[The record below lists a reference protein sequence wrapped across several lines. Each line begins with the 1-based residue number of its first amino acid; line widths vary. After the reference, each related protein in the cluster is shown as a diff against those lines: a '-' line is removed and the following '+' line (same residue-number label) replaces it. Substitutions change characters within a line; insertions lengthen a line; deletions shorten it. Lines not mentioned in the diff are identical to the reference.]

1 MRISFLVPIFVPISE
16 KGLIMTKND
25 FNYNVLFFP
34 DKENTTATAENV
46 FIETDKKGKVKYY
59 NYDAKLRV
67 RIRWSAGVLNFN
79 LGERIELAKWSTAT
93 QNCNIGTS
101 HGKKK
106 RTAKEINTKIATVS
120 NYIDSIFNEFE
131 QQNIVPTVEQ
141 YRSRYNKAEQNIKE
155 KTFFDYY
162 DMFVSEQSTQ
172 NSWKYATLQKF
183 ATIKNHLSDFGQ
195 KTKKLNFDTFNK
207 EGLNSFVSYLRDIK
221 DMRNT
226 TIQKNIAFL
235 KWFLKWAKDNGHHTN
250 EAFTTFAPKMPKA
263 EKKVIFLDW
272 TELMT
277 VYNFDLS
284 KATTT
289 DKNGNKTAL
298 LPDNIKALERVRD
311 VFCFCC
317 FTSLRYSDVENLKR
331 TDIKNGE
338 ISITTIKTDDT
349 LTIEL
354 NDYSSAIL
362 AKYQSEVYPE
372 NRALP
377 VISNQKMNDH
387 LKQLGEVCGL
397 NTPITITYYK
407 GAKRFDEVY
416 LKHDLLS
423 THCGR
428 RTFICNALM
437 LGIAPITVM
446 KWTGH
451 SDYKSMQPYI
461 DVADAEKKKAMS
473 LFNR

>member
-1 MRISFLVPIFVPISE
+1 MA
-16 KGLIMTKND
+16 KDK

-34 DKENTTATAENV
+34 DKEKTTATADSV
-46 FIETDKKGKVKYY
+46 FIETDTKGEKKYY

-79 LGERIELAKWSTAT
+79 LGERVELAKWSYKP
-93 QNCNIGTS
+93 QRCNAGTS
-101 HGKKK
+101 HSKKK
-106 RTAKEINTKIATVS
+106 RTAKDINAKIETVS
-120 NYIDSIFNEFE
+120 NKIDDIFNEFE

-141 YRSRYNKAEQNIKE
+141 FRAKYNYTAETAPKE
-155 KTFFDYY
+155 KTFFDFY
-162 DMFVSEQSTQ
+162 DEFVKKESTQ

-183 ATIKNHLSDFGQ
+183 ATVKTHLIEFDKSITFDYF
-195 KTKKLNFDTFNK
+195 TKD
-207 EGLNSFVSYLRDIK
+207 GLNTYVSYLRDKK
-221 DMRNT
+221 DMRNST
-226 TIQKNIAFL
+226 VKKQIGFL
-235 KWFLKWAKDNGHHTN
+235 KWFLKWAKGESYHSND
-250 EAFTTFAPKMPKA
+250 AFLSFSPKMPKA

-272 TELMT
+272 SELMT
-277 VYNFDLS
+277 VYNFDFS
-284 KATTT
+284 TA
-289 DKNGNKTAL
+289 KNVLPDGKIIDL
-298 LPDNIKALERVRD
+298 LPENIKALERVRD

-331 TDIKNGE
+331 SDIKNGALN
-338 ISITTIKTDDT
+338 ITTIKTDDT

-354 NDYSSAIL
+354 NDYSNAIL
-362 AKYQSEVYPE
+362 AKYQSEVFPG

-377 VISNQKMNDH
+377 VISNQKMNNH
-387 LKQLGEVCGL
+387 LKELGELCGL
-397 NTPITITYYK
+397 NTPVTITYYK

-416 LKHDLLS
+416 RKWELLS

-428 RTFICNALM
+428 RTFICNALT
-437 LGIAPITVM
+437 LGIAPNTVM

-461 DVADAEKKKAMS
+461 DVADAERKKAMS